1 MPDDTRMRAALQA
14 LLHFQMSVPVA
25 HLPIYGAQR
34 MAEKLAL
41 FPAWCVQGEF
51 GQTWSVADEALWSRI
66 SARLIDSAMAQ
77 PVVAV
82 RGGWSLADGEQPPG
96 ADGAV
101 AGPITCDLAALL
113 RDEPSTDDES
123 LEIDWAV
130 RWWQDARGAGLP
142 VDADFGEFWR
152 ALEWMGLQ
160 RHLALLGA
168 RYQARHQGGAVT
180 DLAPLLAAASK
191 VALRY
196 GPLKPL
202 LRLLQPL
209 QGAPVAAGYTF

>member
-14 LLHFQMSVPVA
+14 LLHFQLSVPVA
-25 HLPIYGAQR
+25 NLPPYGAQR

-41 FPAWCVQGEF
+41 FPTWCVQREF
-51 GQTWSVADEALWSRI
+51 GQTWSTADEALWTRVST
-66 SARLIDSAMAQ
+66 RLIDSAMAQ

-82 RGGWSLADGEQPPG
+82 RGAWSLADGERPPQ

-113 RDEPSTDDES
+113 RDEPATGDEA
-123 LEIDWAV
+123 LELDWAV
-130 RWWQDARGAGLP
+130 RWWQGARSAGLP
-142 VDADFGEFWR
+142 VDADFGECWR

-160 RHLALLGA
+160 RNLALLGA
-168 RYQARHQGGAVT
+168 RCQTHQQGGVAT

-209 QGAPVAAGYTF
+209 QGSPVAAGYTF